1 MGFFSRFKRKPRTY
15 SSNFS
20 NYRPLRSG
28 NRKPFE
34 PKQSHSERVSRG
46 GTWYK
51 VLRILK
57 ILLGLTVLGSL
68 GYLIFFTALFEI
80 QKINVTGNEATVTE
94 QSTLNE
100 ILQEHLGKNLLV
112 FNTTALEQKLY
123 LDYPYLKGLSVSR
136 DFFHTLAVHLETYE
150 NVANVRVEFENG
162 TQQLYVINELGFVS
176 GTGTSLEELPTL
188 VMDVTGTDMDL
199 SALGSAEPSS
209 DPTAPIA
216 TEETETDTTEATT
229 TEEPEITPNTTEEKT
244 GFLLN
249 EELVDA
255 DMLETLLNATED
267 FEGKFNMQVL
277 EIRYLK
283 QARELHLLTERYFT
297 IWIDLTEDA
306 NLQLAKLKKAL
317 STLNIYEADLDYIDL
332 RISGQ
337 NGEKVIYKL
346 KDSAE

>member
-57 ILLGLTVLGSL
+57 ILLSLTALGAL

-80 QKINVTGNEATVTE
+80 QKVNVTGNEATVTE

-112 FNTTALEQKLY
+112 FNTTALEQELY

-199 SALGSAEPSS
+199 SALGATEPSPA
-209 DPTAPIA
+209 PTATA
-216 TEETETDTTEATT
+216 TEETEADTTEATV
-229 TEEPEITPNTTEEKT
+229 TETPENTPEEKT

-249 EELVDA
+249 EELIDA
-255 DMLETLLNATED
+255 DMLGTLLKATED

-297 IWIDLTEDA
+297 IWIDLTEDT

>member
-1 MGFFSRFKRKPRTY
+1 MGFLSRFKRKPRTY

-51 VLRILK
+51 IVRIFK
-57 ILLGLTVLGSL
+57 ILCTLAAVGFLV
-68 GYLIFFTALFEI
+68 YLVFFTKLFEI
-80 QKINVTGNEATVTE
+80 QKINVTGNEATANE
-94 QSTLNE
+94 QSALNKTL
-100 ILQEHLGKNLLV
+100 QDHLGKNLLT
-112 FNTTALEQKLY
+112 FNTALLEQELFQE
-123 LDYPYLKGLSVSR
+123 YPYLKGLDVGR
-136 DFFHTLAVHLETYE
+136 DFFHTLSVNLETYE
-150 NVANVRVEFENG
+150 NVANVKVEFENG
-162 TQQLYVINELGFVS
+162 TEQLYVVNELGFVA
-176 GTGTSLEELPTL
+176 GTGTSLEDLPTL

-199 SALGSAEPSS
+199 SAIQETPS
-209 DPTAPIA
+209 TATTPVV
-216 TEETETDTTEATT
+216 TEETPADETTT
-229 TEEPEITPNTTEEKT
+229 TEEAAAPTEESTVRKT
-244 GFLLN
+244 DFALN
-249 EELVDA
+249 EKLIDA
-255 DMLETLLNATED
+255 DMLKTLLQTTKD

-277 EIRYLK
+277 EIHYLK

-297 IWIDLTEDA
+297 IWIDLTQDT
-306 NLQLAKLKKAL
+306 NIQLAKLKKAL
-317 STLNIYEADLDYIDL
+317 GNNFNIYEMDLDYVDL

>member
-1 MGFFSRFKRKPRTY
+1 MGFLSRFKRKPRTY

-51 VLRILK
+51 IVRIFK
-57 ILLGLTVLGSL
+57 ILCTLAAMGFLAYVV
-68 GYLIFFTALFEI
+68 FFTKLFEI
-80 QKINVTGNEATVTE
+80 QKINVTGNEATANE
-94 QSTLNE
+94 QSTLNKT
-100 ILQEHLGKNLLV
+100 LQDHLGKNLLT
-112 FNTTALEQKLY
+112 FNTALLEQELFQE
-123 LDYPYLKGLSVSR
+123 YPYLKGLDVSR
-136 DFFHTLAVHLETYE
+136 DFFHTLSVNLETYE
-150 NVANVRVEFENG
+150 NVANVKVEFENG
-162 TQQLYVINELGFVS
+162 TEQLYVVNELGFVA

-199 SALGSAEPSS
+199 SAIPETPST
-209 DPTAPIA
+209 PTAPVV
-216 TEETETDTTEATT
+216 TEEAAAPPEESTARKTDFA
-229 TEEPEITPNTTEEKT
+229 
-244 GFLLN
+244 LN
-249 EELVDA
+249 ESLIDA
-255 DMLETLLNATED
+255 DMLKTLLQTTKD

-277 EIRYLK
+277 EIHYLK

-297 IWIDLTEDA
+297 IWIDLTQDT
-306 NLQLAKLKKAL
+306 NIQLAKLKKSL
-317 STLNIYEADLDYIDL
+317 STLNIYESNLDYVDL

-346 KDSAE
+346 KDSEE